1 MLRHIRLLILD
12 LDYLVFD
19 CSSLKANA
27 LRQCLAALDETI
39 SLNVQIPDALSVEE
53 EFRDH
58 GFRWIEHLELGLDEE
73 ELENLEPAYGVH
85 EIRMIHSGAGGIY
98 PGIEEFIVNCRQ
110 ANLAVAL
117 GADARRDY
125 MLAIFDRHELD
136 SLFQFA
142 LCTEEF
148 GAGDA
153 AEMLEEI
160 MRQAEVNPSE
170 TLVLGT
176 RPHFFGSANSVD
188 VGTIGCGWGVSHHE
202 SLANAGMQ
210 SSTLE
215 QLFPAIQK
223 ADALAAQR
231 MT

>member
-1 MLRHIRLLILD
+1 VLQHIRLLVLD

-19 CSSLKANA
+19 CANLKANA
-27 LRQCLAALDETI
+27 LKQCIAASDGEI
-39 SLNVQIPDALSVEE
+39 SLNAPLPDSVSVQEG
-53 EFRDH
+53 FRDH
-58 GFRWIEHLELGLDEE
+58 GFRWTRHLEIGLNEE
-73 ELENLEPAYGVH
+73 ELRTLERTYGIH
-85 EIRMIHSGAGGIY
+85 EIRMIHSGVGGIFS
-98 PGIEEFIVNCRQ
+98 GIEEFIVKCRQ

-125 MLAIFDRHELD
+125 MLAIVDRHELD

-148 GAGDA
+148 GSGDT

-160 MRQAEVNPSE
+160 MHQAEVNPSE

-176 RPHFFGSANSVD
+176 RPHLFGSANSVD
-188 VGTIGCGWGVSHHE
+188 AGTIGCGWGIDNHD
-202 SLANAGMQ
+202 SLADADMQ
-210 SSTLE
+210 SFTLD

-223 ADALAAQR
+223 ADALTIR
-231 MT
+231 RRS

>member
-1 MLRHIRLLILD
+1 MLQHIRLLILD
-12 LDYLVFD
+12 LDYLVFE

-27 LRQCLAALDETI
+27 LRQSLAALDDTI
-39 SLNVQIPDALSVEE
+39 SLNVQIPDAMSVEE
-53 EFRDH
+53 EFRNH
-58 GFRWIEHLELGLDEE
+58 GFRWIRHLEIGLGEE
-73 ELENLEPAYGVH
+73 ELENVEQAYGIH
-85 EIRMIHSGAGGIY
+85 EIRMINSGVGGIY
-98 PGIEEFIVNCRQ
+98 SGIEEFIVKCRQ
-110 ANLAVAL
+110 SNLAVAL

-160 MRQAEVNPSE
+160 MHQAEVNPSE
-170 TLVLGT
+170 TLALGT
-176 RPHFFGSANSVD
+176 RPHLFGSANSID
-188 VGTIGCGWGVSHHE
+188 VGTIGCGWGISNHD
-202 SLANAGMQ
+202 SLADAGIQ

-223 ADALAAQR
+223 ADALAIQR
-231 MT
+231 MA